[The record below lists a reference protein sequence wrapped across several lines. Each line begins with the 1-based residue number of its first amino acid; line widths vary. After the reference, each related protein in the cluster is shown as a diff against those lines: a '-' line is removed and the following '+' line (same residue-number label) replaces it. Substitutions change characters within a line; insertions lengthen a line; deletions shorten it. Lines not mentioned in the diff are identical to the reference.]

1 LILRC
6 DEVDAMTVEAFL
18 ETVTDGRP
26 DALRAL
32 WHDGHGDWERAHAIA
47 QEDESRDGAWVHAY
61 LHRKE
66 GDLGNAEYWYRR
78 AGRPVFRGELSD
90 EWRAM
95 VEELL
100 VR

>member
-1 LILRC
+1 
-6 DEVDAMTVEAFL
+6 MTVESFL
-18 ETVTDGRP
+18 EEKPDGSV

-32 WHDGHGDWERAHAIA
+32 WHDGHGDWAQAHAVA
-47 QEDESRDGAWVHAY
+47 QDDESRDGAWVHAY
-61 LHRKE
+61 LHRKD

-78 AGRPVFRGELSD
+78 AGRPVFRGASNE

-100 VR
+100 AR